1 MGPKLFLEEK
11 PDGKFLILVSAK
23 MLIDNKQCNS
33 KAGKVNGENRNKEK
47 DQKAEYAKGNNGPEK
62 MWPDN

>member
-1 MGPKLFLEEK
+1 MEK
-11 PDGKFLILVSAK
+11 EPDGKFLVLVSTK

-33 KAGKVNGENRNKEK
+33 KTGKVNGENRHKEK

-62 MWPDN
+62 MRPDN